1 MTNVKPTE
9 LNYDSYEMDKYDEDI
24 VNSIPGHR
32 ELHAEIIKIVSKLK
46 PNPKILELGTG
57 TGLTTQVIAKNTK
70 NPHFILTD
78 FSKKML
84 DGAKRKLK
92 GFDCEFILG
101 DYSKIDLP
109 KECDVIVSVIG
120 FHHQGDEKDKVNML
134 KKIYDC
140 LKQGGILILGDLM
153 TYEDKELSALNDA
166 HHYHFL
172 VEKAKD
178 GKTLKEWAYHH
189 KYLNPLSS
197 WENHIKWMKEIGF
210 KPEIKFQKFNTFLIL
225 GKK

>member
-32 ELHAEIIKIVSKLK
+32 ELHEEIIKIVNKLK

-57 TGLTTQVIAKNTK
+57 TGLTTQCIAKNTK

-78 FSKKML
+78 FSKQML

-92 GFDCEFILG
+92 GLDCEFILG
-101 DYSKIDLP
+101 DFSKIDLP
-109 KECDVIVSVIG
+109 KECDVVVSVIG
-120 FHHQGDEKDKVNML
+120 FHHQGEDEKKINML
-134 KKIYDC
+134 KKIYGC

-153 TYEDKELSALNDA
+153 TYNDKKLSALNDA

-178 GKTLKEWAYHH
+178 EKTLKEWAHHH

-197 WENHIKWMKEIGF
+197 WENHLKWMKEIGF